1 MASYNRVILM
11 GNLTRDCETRFAQN
25 GTAIVKF
32 GLAVNRR
39 FQDADGNWKEQPT
52 FVDVTFFGKRGEA
65 FARFHTKGKTALIEG
80 QLRMDTW
87 DDKATG
93 QKRSKLYI
101 VGDSWEFA
109 GGGGGAGGAGGGREA
124 GGASQGGYEGGAEP
138 LDSSASASAPAAI
151 DETPF

>member
-1 MASYNRVILM
+1 MASFNRVILM

-93 QKRSKLYI
+93 QKRSKLK
-101 VGDSWEFA
+101 VVADNLQFLPDGK
-109 GGGGGAGGAGGGREA
+109 GGPTRQFPDGQSGGHDGGSR
-124 GGASQGGYEGGAEP
+124 QGG
-138 LDSSASASAPAAI
+138 SAAPADDYQEEDDI
-151 DETPF
+151 PF